1 MHEEVE
7 AKLHT
12 LSTSIFGGD
21 EYWLSYIA
29 MKIGMI

>member
-1 MHEEVE
+1 MIPVPNKFIKKMHEEVE

-21 EYWLSYIA
+21 EY
-29 MKIGMI
+29 